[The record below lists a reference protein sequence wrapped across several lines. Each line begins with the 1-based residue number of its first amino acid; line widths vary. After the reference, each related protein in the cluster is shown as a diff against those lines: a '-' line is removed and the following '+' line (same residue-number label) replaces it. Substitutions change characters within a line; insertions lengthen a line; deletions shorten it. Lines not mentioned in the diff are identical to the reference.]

1 MSYDVLFEGVKGA
14 LLPNDI
20 TECLAGLDLTNSSV
34 EKRRITVF
42 FLHAQRKRWL
52 GGTYAYSVID
62 IQHRLER
69 PIYVS
74 PWDVWAGTVCQNPMV
89 PVMTMHDVPK
99 KFQLAVSKL
108 RQLETNEASVVL
120 ASLASKH
127 GRLPSMT
134 LRHQEQSHRPIL
146 EMWLVAAVLCRA
158 TNDTVSLAAWQR
170 YHHKPGGGNAAHNKA
185 AILSSGLRSK
195 VATVALVDSLGAKF
209 WAMLWRSSTAD
220 IINVHLDRP
229 HIKHKTV
236 ACMLLY
242 GMKRPCIVMDR
253 NVAVS
258 TERMF
263 GLPAGLPTDVLFWWA
278 MTQIPAGMVYD
289 LSLLLLEEGRKGKR
303 ANEEEK
309 GRKGKRAKH

>member
-1 MSYDVLFEGVKGA
+1 MRAHTRTRERERGQNEREGERAHLLFRQRRAPVAQVYRTNGEGA
-14 LLPNDI
+14 LR
-20 TECLAGLDLTNSSV
+20 EQAA
-34 EKRRITVF
+34 
-42 FLHAQRKRWL
+42 LHAARVRRNDASRDDVERGGL
-52 GGTYAYSVID
+52 G
-62 IQHRLER
+62 
-69 PIYVS
+69 
-74 PWDVWAGTVCQNPMV
+74 
-89 PVMTMHDVPK
+89 
-99 KFQLAVSKL
+99 LAI
-108 RQLETNEASVVL
+108 R
-120 ASLASKH
+120 
-127 GRLPSMT
+127 
-134 LRHQEQSHRPIL
+134 
-146 EMWLVAAVLCRA
+146 C
-158 TNDTVSLAAWQR
+158 
-170 YHHKPGGGNAAHNKA
+170 
-185 AILSSGLRSK
+185 
-195 VATVALVDSLGAKF
+195 VAL
-209 WAMLWRSSTAD
+209 STAD